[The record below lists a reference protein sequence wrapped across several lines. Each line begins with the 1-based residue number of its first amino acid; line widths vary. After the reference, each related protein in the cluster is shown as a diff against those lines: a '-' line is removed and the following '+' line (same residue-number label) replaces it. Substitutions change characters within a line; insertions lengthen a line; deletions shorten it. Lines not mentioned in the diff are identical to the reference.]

1 MSDMIWV
8 ASKDGKGWASNR
20 TRDILDVA
28 FTVYRETDIKYAVV
42 EVRVPW
48 YDEPKARARRVIA
61 RFAFDDHRSAKAF
74 IELTCKSLV
83 STETVKSTARTNLVE
98 QLMRVSNQLCFKA
111 SVGYDGTLFGYLDG
125 VFITKEEFDAK
136 SVPTVATPSEPNET
150 VFKSTPWISLSI
162 DRSADAPVH
171 VAVVTSAMM
180 ESIAEVQETVE
191 PAFDPSTW
199 KKGDPVPAGYIN
211 LGGTLT
217 KIGWP
222 S

>member
-28 FTVYRETDIKYAVV
+28 FTVYRETDTKHAVV

-48 YDEPKARARRVIA
+48 YDDPKARARRVLA

-83 STETVKSTARTNLVE
+83 STETVQSTARTNLVE
-98 QLMRVSNQLCFKA
+98 QLMQVSNQSSSKA
-111 SVGYDGTLFGYLDG
+111 PVGYDGTLWGYLDG
-125 VFITKEEFDAK
+125 VFISKETFDAK
-136 SVPTVATPSEPNET
+136 SVPAVATPSEPDET
-150 VFKSTPWISLSI
+150 VSKSTPWISLSI

-199 KKGDPVPAGYIN
+199 KKGDTVPAGYIN